1 MAYRRLSLPVLRVTK
16 RPATGRTSLQFVH
29 DEIPGPSSSAS
40 VGSGEEEGSRE
51 EENTAPFP
59 DGEDT
64 VDPFIACSTSEP
76 TLHELE
82 SRASATAWQKIRKD
96 IMDTVT
102 ETAAMPLNQ
111 VCG

>member
-1 MAYRRLSLPVLRVTK
+1 MAEFYRRLSLPVLRVTK

-82 SRASATAWQKIRKD
+82 SRASD